1 MSLEKANISWSA
13 KQLKVMVMNGKIN
26 FDHIVQRSYVWER
39 SRKSALIESM
49 AIGYPVP
56 AVYAKRMGDGSSKIY
71 YIMDG
76 KQRLSTIKEYLN
88 NEFALTELPP
98 VRYID
103 SATGEECECDISNLT
118 FDELPES
125 LRDHLSSIMFQVVYF
140 DNLSKEEE
148 RELFKRLNAGKPLSA
163 KARLLA
169 SCKDIEGL
177 LDIGSHR
184 LFDEM
189 LTDKAKNN
197 KNQVALVAKAWCM
210 MNRNIDSVSFET
222 KDFNPVLEGTEI
234 SEAEKLDMI
243 EVFNL
248 IADTHYALV
257 DGKHKKVAKKLYTE
271 THFISLIPYFHKAV
285 KAGIVA
291 DMMADWLI
299 EFFDTTDASVS
310 YEYNNACS
318 CGSARNYSIV
328 ARHNALSESY
338 EEFFKLDDDKFVDE
352 NDETTDESCEDV
364 DEEGYGAEDS
374 SEYKSFKERVMKYV
388 SLAED
393 E

>member
-1 MSLEKANISWSA
+1 MSLEKSTISWSA

-49 AIGYPVP
+49 IVGYPVP

-76 KQRLSTIKEYLN
+76 KQRLSTVKEYLN
-88 NEFALTELPP
+88 NEFALTELSP

-103 SATGEECECDISNLT
+103 GATGEECEYDISNLT

-125 LRDHLSSIMFQVVYF
+125 LRDHLNSIMFSVVYF
-140 DNLSKEEE
+140 DNLNKEEE
-148 RELFKRLNAGKPLSA
+148 RELFKRLNAGKPLTA
-163 KARLLA
+163 KSRLLA

-177 LDIGSHR
+177 LDIGSHK

-189 LTDKAKNN
+189 LTDKARSN
-197 KNQVALVAKAWCM
+197 KNQVALVMKVWCM
-210 MNRNIDSVSFET
+210 MNQNIHNVSFESKT
-222 KDFNPVLEGTEI
+222 FNSMLENTEI
-234 SEAEKLDMI
+234 TEAEKLDMI

-248 IADTHYALV
+248 IVDTHAVLV
-257 DGKHKKVAKKLYTE
+257 DNKRKKIAKKLYTE
-271 THFISLIPYFHKAV
+271 THFVSLIPYFYKAV
-285 KAGIVA
+285 KDDIVA
-291 DMMADWLI
+291 DMMADWLTVFYDAI
-299 EFFDTTDASVS
+299 DASVS
-310 YEYNNACS
+310 YEYNMACS
-318 CGSARNYSIV
+318 GGSARTSNVV
-328 ARHNALSESY
+328 ARHSALSESY
-338 EEFFKLDDDKFVDE
+338 EDFFKVDDGYDDDSDNETLDE
-352 NDETTDESCEDV
+352 FSNDNIDETEDF
-364 DEEGYGAEDS
+364 ENH
-374 SEYKSFKERVMKYV
+374 KSFKDRVMAYV